1 MQFFIGVSFGNS
13 RYRWD
18 LFATRINAMIVSQT
32 VHFHR
37 LGRIFLG
44 SVVLLASFLCKT
56 ADAFQRVTLR
66 NGFSYDC
73 ARYETIDDAHIRLF
87 LSSQARDTQTADFID
102 ISRHSIAT
110 IETLPDPPQPAS
122 IPIVASAAAPTPN
135 VPELVDQ
142 AGAQHH
148 IDADLLASVIR
159 AESGGRTN
167 AVSRTGARGLMQL
180 MPGTAHQLGV
190 NDAFRPDQNIAGGST
205 YLDQLLNR
213 YDPNNDTDG
222 LALALAAYNAGP
234 AAVDRYHGIPPYRET
249 RAYVIRVMNEFKRR
263 KLALERVP
271 TQNIASLGSH
281 E

>member
-1 MQFFIGVSFGNS
+1 
-13 RYRWD
+13 
-18 LFATRINAMIVSQT
+18 

-37 LGRIFLG
+37 LSRIFLG
-44 SVVLLASFLCKT
+44 STVVLAPFLCKT

-73 ARYETIDDAHIRLF
+73 ARYEPIDDSHVRLF
-87 LSSQARDTQTADFID
+87 LTSQASDFID
-102 ISRHSIAT
+102 LSRQSIAT
-110 IETLPDPPQPAS
+110 IETFPDPPQPA
-122 IPIVASAAAPTPN
+122 PTPVAPVALPVVT
-135 VPELVDQ
+135 VPELLTA

-159 AESGGRTN
+159 AESGGRAN

-190 NDAFRPDQNIAGGST
+190 NDSFRPDQNIAGGTT
-205 YLDQLLNR
+205 YLDQLLAR
-213 YDPNNDTDG
+213 YDPLNDTHG

-249 RAYVIRVMNEFKRR
+249 RAYVVRVMNEFKRR
-263 KLALERVP
+263 KLALERAHLP
-271 TQNIASLGSH
+271 SPSGPQNIASLGAH
-281 E
+281 

>member
-1 MQFFIGVSFGNS
+1 
-13 RYRWD
+13 
-18 LFATRINAMIVSQT
+18 
-32 VHFHR
+32 
-37 LGRIFLG
+37 
-44 SVVLLASFLCKT
+44 
-56 ADAFQRVTLR
+56 LR

-73 ARYETIDDAHIRLF
+73 ARYETIDDSHIRLF
-87 LSSQARDTQTADFID
+87 LTSQAADTQTADFID
-102 ISRHSIAT
+102 ISRRSIAT
-110 IETLPDPPQPAS
+110 IETLPDPPQPVSLPVTS
-122 IPIVASAAAPTPN
+122 IVLPAPN
-135 VPELVDQ
+135 VSELLTV

-190 NDAFRPDQNIAGGST
+190 DDAFRPDQNIAGGTT

-213 YDPNNDTDG
+213 YDPLNDAHG

-234 AAVDRYHGIPPYRET
+234 AAVDHYHGIPPYRET
-249 RAYVIRVMNEFKRR
+249 RAYVVRVMKEFKRR
-263 KLALERVP
+263 KLALEHFP